1 MREDASG
8 AERGASHHVFVSR
21 SSGVQVASEYRF
33 ESIVK
38 KLSDTF
44 RTESINFRFT
54 SFRQFTLAWEKK
66 LLHQVNGFAG
76 CFLLQLLSK

>member
-1 MREDASG
+1 MVVRDASG

-44 RTESINFRFT
+44 RKGSINFRFT
-54 SFRQFTLAWEKK
+54 SFRQFYVSLGEEIAASCEWCNITHIEY
-66 LLHQVNGFAG
+66 
-76 CFLLQLLSK
+76 